1 MPYTIINKEFD
12 NMREQIYSLFST
24 PADMTW
30 EQILINIS
38 ASAVL
43 GFVIFISYYISHRG
57 TIYSKKF
64 NASLVILT
72 VLTGTVMTVI
82 GNNIALSLGMVGAL
96 SIVRFRTAIKDSRDT
111 VYIFWAII
119 IGICC
124 GVGDFLV
131 ASVGSTVVFIVTFLL
146 GCIKSDYRMLLIVR
160 AARSRQPII
169 KSLVYK
175 IFDGKATLRVENTTE
190 ETAELIFELT
200 QSRLKKAEKTEPDI
214 AGSIYAIGNIEY
226 VNIVMQNDEISN

>member
-1 MPYTIINKEFD
+1 MK
-12 NMREQIYSLFST
+12 EQIYELFTNPS
-24 PADMTW
+24 DMTW
-30 EQILINIS
+30 DTILLNIC
-38 ASAVL
+38 AAAVL
-43 GFVIFISYYISHRG
+43 GFFIFISYFISHRG

-111 VYIFWAII
+111 VYIFWSII
-119 IGICC
+119 VGICC

-131 ASVGSTVVFIVTFLL
+131 ASIGSAVVFIVILLL
-146 GCIKSDYRMLLIVR
+146 GCIKSDNRMLLIIR
-160 AARSRQPII
+160 ADRGSQPMI

-175 IFDGKATLRVENTTE
+175 LFKSKAILRVENTTPS
-190 ETAELIFELT
+190 TVELIYELT
-200 QSRLKKAEKTEPDI
+200 QKMLKKAEKDEPNIPD
-214 AGSIYAIGNIEY
+214 SIYKIGNIEY

>member
-1 MPYTIINKEFD
+1 MKEK
-12 NMREQIYSLFST
+12 IYSLFTNPSN
-24 PADMTW
+24 MTW
-30 EQILINIS
+30 QQILMNIS
-38 ASAVL
+38 TAAIL
-43 GFVIFISYYISHRG
+43 GFFIFISYFISHRG

-111 VYIFWAII
+111 VYIFWAVI

-124 GVGDFLV
+124 GVGDYLV
-131 ASVGSTVVFIVTFLL
+131 AAIGSAVVFVVILLL
-146 GCIKSDYRMLLIVR
+146 GCIKSDNRMLLIIR
-160 AARSRQPII
+160 GARTKHPLI
-169 KSLVYK
+169 KSQVYK
-175 IFDGKATLRVENTTE
+175 LFDGKAILRVENTTE
-190 ETAELIFELT
+190 ESVELIYELT
-200 QSRLKKAEKTEPDI
+200 QKLLKKAERSENDI
-214 AGSIYAIGNIEY
+214 AGSIYRLQGIEY

>member
-1 MPYTIINKEFD
+1 
-12 NMREQIYSLFST
+12 MREKIFSLFTNPS
-24 PADMTW
+24 DMTW
-30 EQILINIS
+30 EQILMNIGV
-38 ASAVL
+38 AALL
-43 GFVIFISYYISHRG
+43 GFFVFISYYISHRG

-124 GVGDFLV
+124 GVGDYLV
-131 ASVGSTVVFIVTFLL
+131 ASVGSAVVFVVILIL
-146 GCIKSDYRMLLIVR
+146 GCIKSDNRILLIVR
-160 AARSRQPII
+160 AARSKQPIV
-169 KSLVYK
+169 KSKVYK
-175 IFDGKATLRVENTTE
+175 LFGGKAVLRVENTTE
-190 ETAELIFELT
+190 ESVELIYELT
-200 QSRLKKAEKTEPDI
+200 QNMLKRT
-214 AGSIYAIGNIEY
+214 NR
-226 VNIVMQNDEISN
+226 ISPAVSTPSAMWSM

>member
-1 MPYTIINKEFD
+1 M
-12 NMREQIYSLFST
+12 
-24 PADMTW
+24 
-30 EQILINIS
+30 NIGV
-38 ASAVL
+38 AALL
-43 GFVIFISYYISHRG
+43 GFFVFISYYISHRG

-124 GVGDFLV
+124 GVGDYLV
-131 ASVGSTVVFIVTFLL
+131 ASVGSAVVFVVILIL
-146 GCIKSDYRMLLIVR
+146 GCIKSDNRILLIVR
-160 AARSRQPII
+160 AARSKQPIV
-169 KSLVYK
+169 KSKVYK
-175 IFDGKATLRVENTTE
+175 LFGGKAVLRVENTTE
-190 ETAELIFELT
+190 GSVELIYELT
-200 QSRLKKAEKTEPDI
+200 QNMLKKAEKNEPDI
-214 AGSIYAIGNIEY
+214 SGSIYAIGNVEY
-226 VNIVMQNDEISN
+226 VNTVMQNDEVSN